1 MTLATSQSNFRAKMK
16 DYMDYV
22 VREAQPVYITRADD
36 ENAVVSKQEIY
47 NKLVAFANSV
57 PGTALHAGL
66 EADLIEAGIIRWEG
80 KAYDSVQDMMEEI
93 VDEKHAANR
102 PASPK

>member
-47 NKLVAFANSV
+47 NKLVDFANSQ
-57 PGTALHAGL
+57 PGSALHASL
-66 EADLIEAGIIRWEG
+66 EADLIEAGIIHWEG
-80 KAYDSVQDMMEEI
+80 KSYSSSQEMMAELTGEEY
-93 VDEKHAANR
+93 AAR
-102 PASPK
+102 S